1 LEVGSGFV
9 ASIARRG
16 GNATGFTNLAA
27 GITGNMVA
35 LYRLHYKLIAAG
47 DNSSTGNI
55 ANYQYQLPKLPIG
68 RRPTMPDQKIR
79 KQYEAALKEDRAAL
93 AKLQK
98 LTAQT
103 SVRTPPNLLGQINK
117 AKADW
122 DAKRARRS
130 ALAAKL
136 ARS

>member
-1 LEVGSGFV
+1 
-9 ASIARRG
+9 
-16 GNATGFTNLAA
+16 
-27 GITGNMVA
+27 
-35 LYRLHYKLIAAG
+35 
-47 DNSSTGNI
+47 
-55 ANYQYQLPKLPIG
+55 
-68 RRPTMPDQKIR
+68 MPGKEIR
-79 KQYEAALKEDRAAL
+79 NQYEAALKEERAAH

-103 SVRTPPNLLGQINK
+103 SMRTPPNLLGQINK

-122 DAKRARRS
+122 DAKRARRN

>member
-1 LEVGSGFV
+1 
-9 ASIARRG
+9 
-16 GNATGFTNLAA
+16 
-27 GITGNMVA
+27 
-35 LYRLHYKLIAAG
+35 
-47 DNSSTGNI
+47 
-55 ANYQYQLPKLPIG
+55 
-68 RRPTMPDQKIR
+68 MPDKKIQ
-79 KQYEAALKEDRAAL
+79 KQYEAALKEERAAL
-93 AKLQK
+93 AQLQK

-130 ALAAKL
+130 ALAARL